1 MSLKKMA
8 GNAGLSTKQL
18 INMLQSEQES
28 IW

>member
-8 GNAGLSTKQL
+8 GNAGISTKQL